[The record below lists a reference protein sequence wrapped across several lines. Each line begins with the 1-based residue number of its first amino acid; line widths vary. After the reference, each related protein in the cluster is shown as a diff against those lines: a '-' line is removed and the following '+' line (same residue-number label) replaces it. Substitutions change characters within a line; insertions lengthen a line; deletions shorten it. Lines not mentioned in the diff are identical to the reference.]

1 LLLLIEIL
9 LLKLVSFI
17 VNGPDSEKGQDDG
30 RQKNNDKENGKEFL
44 VLDQN

>member
-1 LLLLIEIL
+1 
-9 LLKLVSFI
+9 

-30 RQKNNDKENGKEFL
+30 RQENNDKEDGKEFL